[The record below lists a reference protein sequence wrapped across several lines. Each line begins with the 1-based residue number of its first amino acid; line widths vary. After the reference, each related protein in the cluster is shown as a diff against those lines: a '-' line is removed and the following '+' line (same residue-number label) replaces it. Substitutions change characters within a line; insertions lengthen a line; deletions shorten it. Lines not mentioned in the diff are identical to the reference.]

1 MIIVSSV
8 TNEYEPFILVVL
20 HSGKA
25 NSFLDMIQS
34 SMEVVKALKSFL
46 SSSEA
51 SNTGSGIR
59 IRYFSLFNFQ
69 EECYLTYL
77 NEKNMEE

>member
-20 HSGKA
+20 HCGKV
-25 NSFLDMIQS
+25 NSFLDTIQS
-34 SMEVVKALKSFL
+34 SMEIVKTLKSFL

-59 IRYFSLFNFQ
+59 IRCFSLFDFR
-69 EECYLTYL
+69 EESYLTYL

>member
-20 HSGKA
+20 HCGKV
-25 NSFLDMIQS
+25 NSFLDTNQS
-34 SMEVVKALKSFL
+34 SMEIVKALKSFL
-46 SSSEA
+46 GAGGGSDA
-51 SNTGSGIR
+51 GSGVR
-59 IRYFSLFNFQ
+59 IRYFSLFDFQ